1 LLINDLRLNYL
12 PARQFHWHNSLI
24 ILIMKTIKNLMIIAC
39 FGAMSAIPTGCSTNA
54 ATGRSQLNL
63 VSSQDMLAASK
74 QQYAEFLS
82 KNKVV
87 NNTAEATMV
96 KQIGSRI
103 ASAITRYYAQQ
114 GQQDLLAGYE
124 WEYNLVDSKEVNAW
138 CMPGGKI
145 VVYTGILPVSKNTNA
160 LAVVM
165 GHEIAH
171 AVAEHGRERVSEQM
185 AAQAGGLLFSSL
197 ISSNPQQAEN
207 IFMVANGVTT
217 YGLILP
223 HSRKQELEADKLGL
237 MYCAMAGY
245 DPREAV
251 PLWERMAALSNGQAP
266 PEFASTHPATSTRI
280 NKIKDL
286 LPEAMKYYNASK
298 SGK

>member
-1 LLINDLRLNYL
+1 
-12 PARQFHWHNSLI
+12 
-24 ILIMKTIKNLMIIAC
+24 MKTINNLLVIAC
-39 FGAMSAIPTGCSTNA
+39 LAITTGCSKNA
-54 ATGRSQLNL
+54 ATGRNQFNL
-63 VSSQDMLAASK
+63 VSSEDMLASSK
-74 QQYAEFLS
+74 QEYAKFLS
-82 KNKVV
+82 TNKVI
-87 NNTAEATMV
+87 NGTAEAAMV
-96 KQIGSRI
+96 KNIGSRI
-103 ASAITRYYAQQ
+103 ASAIGRYYASQ
-114 GQQDLLAGYE
+114 GQQDILNGYE

-145 VVYTGILPVSKNTNA
+145 VVYTGILPVTKNENA
-160 LAVVM
+160 LAVVL

-197 ISSNPQQAEN
+197 VSSNPTQAQN

-280 NKIKDL
+280 EKIKQL
-286 LPEAMKYYNASK
+286 MPEALKYYNGSR